1 MKKKINITVAGGL
14 GRMGQ
19 LLIKHTN
26 KDKNLKLHSVTEYK
40 EFQKGKIKY
49 QVNNDKAFKN
59 TNIIIDFTRPNCTL
73 EILKFAVKYKK
84 KVIIG
89 TTGFRKKHWDAIK
102 KASKKIS
109 ILQSGNM
116 SLGINLM
123 QFVSRILSRGFMND
137 YQMEICDAHHIKK
150 IDYPSGTAL
159 MLGHAIADGKS
170 KTLKKIQGKIY
181 LNKKGKGSQNKL
193 NFYIVRK
200 GKIPGTHSVTFENK
214 QEKLKIEHTAHSRD
228 LFAEGAIGAAKW
240 LAKKRPGLYNMHHV
254 LGIK

>member
-1 MKKKINITVAGGL
+1 MKKINVTVTGGL

-19 LLIKHTN
+19 LLIKYTQR
-26 KDKNLKLHSVTEYK
+26 DKKLKLFSVTEYK
-40 EFQKGKIKY
+40 ELKKGKIKY
-49 QVNNDKAFKN
+49 QKNNDKAFKG
-59 TNIIIDFTRPNCTL
+59 TNVIIDFTRPNCTL
-73 EILKFAVKYKK
+73 EVLKLAVKFKK

-102 KASKKIS
+102 KASKKIA

-123 QFVSRILSRGFMND
+123 QFVSQILSKGFMND
-137 YQMEICDAHHIKK
+137 YQMEIHDAHHIKK

-159 MLGHAIADGKS
+159 MLGHAVASGKS
-170 KTLKKIQGKIY
+170 KTLKKIQGKVF
-181 LNKKGKGSQNKL
+181 LNKKGKLIPNKL

-200 GKIPGTHSVTFENK
+200 GKIPGTHSVIFENK
-214 QEKLKIEHTAHSRD
+214 QEKLKIEHTAHSRN
-228 LFAEGAIGAAKW
+228 LFAEGTISAVKW
-240 LAKKRPGLYNMHHV
+240 LVNKKPGLYNMHHV

>member
-1 MKKKINITVAGGL
+1 MKKKINITVSGGL

-59 TNIIIDFTRPNCTL
+59 TNIIIDFTRPHCTL

-240 LAKKRPGLYNMHHV
+240 LAKKKSGLYNMHHV